1 MVDYSKGQIYKIWD
15 TSFTKCYIG
24 SSVQPLSKRF
34 QKHKSDYEKFLND
47 KCNYVS
53 VFEIF
58 NEFGVENCKIFW
70 EENFPCSSKK
80 ELEKRE
86 GEIQKT
92 NDCVNKVIAG
102 RTSRERYEENKETI
116 LSKNAIYYA
125 NNKDKISEQPKKY
138 REENAEEMKIKRKNN
153 YESNRDKVIEKQK
166 VYYNEHKEEI
176 SEKKK
181 RNTVLNIKR
190 KKNKKERNIGKTI
203 WTSLK
208 NMIRNNMTKIEK
220 EK

>member
-176 SEKKK
+176 SEKK
-181 RNTVLNIKR
+181 RNTVLNIKK
-190 KKNKKERNIGKTI
+190 KKNKKERNIGQII

-220 EK
+220 RK

>member
-70 EENFPCSSKK
+70 EENFPCSSEK

-116 LSKNAIYYA
+116 LSKNATYYA
-125 NNKDKISEQPKKY
+125 NNKDKISEQRKKY

-176 SEKKK
+176 SEKK
-181 RNTVLNIKR
+181 RNTVLNIKK
-190 KKNKKERNIGKTI
+190 KKNKKERNIGQII

-220 EK
+220 RK